1 MENNKIT
8 IQTTINVPIAKV
20 WEYWNEPQHIK
31 EWAFA
36 SDTWEAPHA
45 ENDLRVGG
53 KFMTRMQ
60 EKGTNNGFDF
70 GGVYTNVIEYKTIEY
85 DMSKEPNEE
94 NSRHVAIEFEETPMG
109 VKVTQSFDPENENP
123 IEMQRQGWQTILD
136 NFKKYTEEHK

>member
-60 EKGTNNGFDF
+60 EKGTNNGFAF

-123 IEMQRQGWQTILD
+123 IEMQKQGWQTILD